1 MEQPF
6 PKYAL
11 FNGKL
16 HTFVK
21 RVEPIPGAKR
31 QAIVI
36 CSCAAN
42 SDEASDERYVEE
54 PAWLEAAREFKQTA
68 QKAGLVTSQSSAQE
82 KITLF
87 RSLFRGRP
95 DVHAHGFRRKDG
107 GIGYVPAC
115 ANEWKRD
122 TCPRAESPKAKCSLC
137 SKQAFLPLTD
147 SAIVRHFK
155 GTDDRLR
162 DVIGLYVLRDDST
175 TSVLVMDFDKNGW
188 QDAVSAIRTV
198 AKSRGLQ
205 ASVERSRSGN
215 GGHIWF
221 FFERPISA
229 KLARDFGSALI
240 TEAMRRTKTVKFDAY
255 DRMFPAQTT
264 IPEGGF
270 GNLISLPFQGKAQR
284 EGNSVFVDEQFHPYP
299 DQWLFLSHVEKIDE
313 QAAQNAID
321 SLAANALGDLAEQH
335 PVPWRHQLREPI
347 SQDSFSEPVDIVESD
362 MIYVPESALNAKAA
376 DAVRRLAA
384 FANPEFYR
392 AQAMHQSVYGKH
404 RVIFLGETREGHT
417 ALPRGCKQRLFE
429 LLDEVGVRYSY
440 RDERYAGRNISAQ
453 FSGILRPEQ
462 EHAANQLLK
471 HDNGILSAPT
481 GFGKTVIG
489 AFVIAHL
496 QLSTLVI
503 VPKTALIS
511 QWATRLSEFLDIQ
524 HPDGPPLTQSGK
536 PSKRKRLVIGQIGGG
551 KNRISEIV
559 DVATFQSLVEK
570 DPDTGAPRVKD
581 MARNY
586 GLIICDECHHAAAS
600 HLEMIL
606 KATPAKYVYGLSA
619 TPKRSDGL
627 DRALFMLCGPIR
639 YVVDPKEQ
647 AAQQGIQRVLH
658 PVFTRIRIP
667 NYKQSASYN
676 QILEKLCTDETRNRL
691 IAENVA
697 EAARCGRVSL
707 VLTKRKEHARQLAKL
722 ISQSGC
728 KTHLLVGEG
737 TAAQRRKLLE
747 EATKDDA
754 EEPFA
759 IIATE
764 SYIGEGFDF
773 SRLDTLFLAT
783 PISWSGNVTQQAGR
797 LHRTHKGKAQ
807 VTIWDYVD
815 SSIPMLERMYKKRL
829 KTYAK
834 LGYEVEAGE
843 ANDSKHARFIVA
855 SEAMKTLAE
864 DIRSASSSIEIA
876 APYASPKAARLLQKP
891 TLAASA
897 SHVRLQKSQLEK
909 PPTHS

>member
-115 ANEWKRD
+115 ANEWKRG

-264 IPEGGF
+264 IPEGRF

-627 DRALFMLCGPIR
+627 DRALFMLCGP
-639 YVVDPKEQ
+639 
-647 AAQQGIQRVLH
+647 
-658 PVFTRIRIP
+658 
-667 NYKQSASYN
+667 S
-676 QILEKLCTDETRNRL
+676 
-691 IAENVA
+691 
-697 EAARCGRVSL
+697 
-707 VLTKRKEHARQLAKL
+707 
-722 ISQSGC
+722 
-728 KTHLLVGEG
+728 
-737 TAAQRRKLLE
+737 
-747 EATKDDA
+747 
-754 EEPFA
+754 
-759 IIATE
+759 
-764 SYIGEGFDF
+764 
-773 SRLDTLFLAT
+773 DT
-783 PISWSGNVTQQAGR
+783 
-797 LHRTHKGKAQ
+797 
-807 VTIWDYVD
+807 
-815 SSIPMLERMYKKRL
+815 SSIPKNKPLNREYSAFFIPCSQESGFPTTSKAPPTTRFSRSSAQTKRGIGLSRRTSPKQQDAEGCHSCSQSARNMRVNWQNSSRKADAKRISLSERGPQPSDASYSKRQQRTTR
-829 KTYAK
+829 KNPSPSSRRKA
-834 LGYEVEAGE
+834 
-843 ANDSKHARFIVA
+843 I
-855 SEAMKTLAE
+855 SERVSTSQ
-864 DIRSASSSIEIA
+864 DWTRCSWQRRYPGA
-876 APYASPKAARLLQKP
+876 APLRNKQAVFIARTRGRP
-891 TLAASA
+891 A
-897 SHVRLQKSQLEK
+897 
-909 PPTHS
+909 